1 MDKNRLT
8 SAYETLKKAVVKTV
22 DSNFFSYTLLLLGW
36 WFVPSEPS
44 NGINVFSYFL
54 RQLTR
59 S

>member
-36 WFVPSEPS
+36 WFVPSLPMYLE
-44 NGINVFSYFL
+44 FSRLYA
-54 RQLTR
+54 
-59 S
+59 